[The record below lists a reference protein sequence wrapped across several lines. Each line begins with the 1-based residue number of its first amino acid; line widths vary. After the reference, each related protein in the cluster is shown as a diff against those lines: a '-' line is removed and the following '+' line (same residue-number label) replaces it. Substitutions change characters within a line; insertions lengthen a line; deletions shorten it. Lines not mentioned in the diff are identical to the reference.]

1 MEEERVLLSVS
12 NAYNKKYYL
21 NEDFEGLPQQVK
33 DEIKI
38 TSVLY
43 TEDIGG
49 ILTIGFEESGELFLE
64 VEADEND
71 LLFDDIGS
79 ALKIKQI
86 QQEKQELWEAL
97 ETYFR
102 VFYLG
107 EE

>member
-1 MEEERVLLSVS
+1 MEEERVILAVS
-12 NAYNKKYYL
+12 NGYNKKYYL

-49 ILTIGFEESGELFLE
+49 IFTIGFEENGDLFLE
-64 VEADEND
+64 VEVDEND

-79 ALKIKQI
+79 GLKIKQM

>member
-49 ILTIGFEESGELFLE
+49 ILTIGFEGNGDLFLE

>member
-1 MEEERVLLSVS
+1 MEDRVILSVS
-12 NAYNKKYYL
+12 NAYSKKYYL
-21 NEDFEGLPQQVK
+21 SDDFESLPQQVK

-43 TEDIGG
+43 TEDVGG
-49 ILTIGFEESGELFLE
+49 ILTIGFEENGDLFLE

-79 ALKIKQI
+79 ALKIKQM
-86 QQEKQELWEAL
+86 QTDKQELWEAL

>member
-1 MEEERVLLSVS
+1 MEDERIVLAVS

-38 TSVLY
+38 TAVLY

-49 ILTIGFEESGELFLE
+49 IFTIGFEENGDLFLE
-64 VEADEND
+64 VEVDEND

-79 ALKIKQI
+79 GLKIKQM
-86 QQEKQELWEAL
+86 QQEKQEMWEAL
-97 ETYFR
+97 ETYFK

>member
-1 MEEERVLLSVS
+1 MEEERILLSVS

-49 ILTIGFEESGELFLE
+49 VLTIGFEESGDLFLE

-79 ALKIKQI
+79 GLKIKEV
-86 QQEKQELWEAL
+86 QQEKQELWQAL

-107 EE
+107 EG